1 MDQISILC
9 WTSFAEVSSVETFPY
24 LGLQD
29 GPEIQGNPQEV
40 HAKMA
45 SHLDLIFQ
53 PIPHRFFRIFGLNIK
68 SKNRFSLET
77 SLKNR
82 LLAEINFGG
91 PKRPKSL
98 QLGLPKPSQNH
109 SNSTLKPSQERPI
122 LSLFSPSISGELF
135 HGFSTSTC
143 LHVGPKSHGTFAGF
157 GLVT

>member
-1 MDQISILC
+1 MWRLC
-9 WTSFAEVSSVETFPY
+9 WTSFSEVSSVQTFPY

-29 GPEIQGNPQEV
+29 GPEIQENPQEA

-45 SHLDLIFQ
+45 SHLDLVFQ

-68 SKNRFSLET
+68 SKNRVSLET

-109 SNSTLKPSQERPI
+109 WNSTLKPSQERPI
-122 LSLFSPSISGELF
+122 LSLFSPSKLDPVF
-135 HGFSTSTC
+135 YGFSTPTKGKVSTPNY
-143 LHVGPKSHGTFAGF
+143 LHFS
-157 GLVT
+157 GLGLLT